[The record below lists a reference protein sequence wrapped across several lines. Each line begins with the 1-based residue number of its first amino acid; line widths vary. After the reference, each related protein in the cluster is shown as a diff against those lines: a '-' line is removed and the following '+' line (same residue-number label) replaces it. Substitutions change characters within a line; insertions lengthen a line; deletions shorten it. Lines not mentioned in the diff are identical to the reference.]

1 MNGAAMSH
9 TPIAALTQLAGFVP
23 SVGRERRVAARIRM
37 TMPTI
42 RSFQY
47 ASWDTVTVK
56 AAMISQM
63 PSRRLIALAVRICP
77 PARALGMV
85 SARAIMHLRLS
96 CRTAWVRCNLYATS
110 FGGGLQRSEEHTS
123 ELQSR
128 ENLVCR

>member
-9 TPIAALTQLAGFVP
+9 TPIAALTQLAGLVP
-23 SVGRERRVAARIRM
+23 SVGRDRRVAARIK
-37 TMPTI
+37 TMIPTI

-47 ASWDTVTVK
+47 ASRETVMVK

-85 SARAIMHLRLS
+85 SARAMMHLPV
-96 CRTAWVRCNLYATS
+96 CA
-110 FGGGLQRSEEHTS
+110 
-123 ELQSR
+123 
-128 ENLVCR
+128 ENCVMEVQLVCHQI